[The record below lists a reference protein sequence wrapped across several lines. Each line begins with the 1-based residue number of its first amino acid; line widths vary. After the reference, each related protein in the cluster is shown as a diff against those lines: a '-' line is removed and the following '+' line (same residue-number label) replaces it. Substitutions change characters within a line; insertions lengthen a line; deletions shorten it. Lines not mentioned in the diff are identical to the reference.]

1 MTGVPESLPAMTP
14 DRPFRLRLG
23 FALTALMLLAV
34 LITALIVHASWSWTA
49 SRNIETVVGS
59 LNRQTGDAV
68 SRELQTTFRG
78 AEGALEIVR
87 SILFQGAIKVDD
99 EAKREF
105 VFLSVLRSIP
115 AASWIGFGFP
125 DGRFFGAHAR
135 EGSEIEMVEIGDKLD
150 SGARALRRDTYKLIP
165 GDIFFLNREKSESP
179 YVTLG
184 SPWYRAANAAAGP
197 VWSMTDILPSGFE
210 PAAVVSTKL
219 VLYGRFQGVIMV
231 SLNLQR
237 LSDFLS
243 HLDIARNGAA
253 VIVSKEG
260 VVLASSTANRGAPL
274 VEALRSFARS
284 KDMTDELVNLQGMG
298 QVYVTTAPLEFNGWR
313 LATGIP
319 RSAFTAEIDRNTER
333 LLMFVAALALLAAL
347 AAAVFANV
355 FFALPIRR
363 LAGELR
369 HIENFSLN
377 QV

>member
-87 SILFQGAIKVDD
+87 SILFQGAIKTDD

-125 DGRFFGAHAR
+125 DGRFFGSHVL
-135 EGSEIEMVEIGDKLD
+135 GDGQIEMVEIDDAGPG
-150 SGARALRRDTYKLIP
+150 GARPLRRDLYKLIP
-165 GDIFFLNREKSESP
+165 GDIFFLNREKSESA

-184 SPWYRAANAAAGP
+184 SPWYRAAMKSDGP
-197 VWSMTDILPSGFE
+197 VWSMADILPSGFE
-210 PAAVVSTKL
+210 PAAVISTKL
-219 VLYGRFQGVIMV
+219 LLYSHFQGVLMV
-231 SLNLQR
+231 SLNL
-237 LSDFLS
+237 
-243 HLDIARNGAA
+243 
-253 VIVSKEG
+253 
-260 VVLASSTANRGAPL
+260 
-274 VEALRSFARS
+274 
-284 KDMTDELVNLQGMG
+284 
-298 QVYVTTAPLEFNGWR
+298 
-313 LATGIP
+313 
-319 RSAFTAEIDRNTER
+319 
-333 LLMFVAALALLAAL
+333 
-347 AAAVFANV
+347 
-355 FFALPIRR
+355 
-363 LAGELR
+363 
-369 HIENFSLN
+369 
-377 QV
+377 